1 MHELSLCLN
10 VIESIEACARTEDFD
25 TVEVVRLEIGQLS
38 GAEPEAMR
46 LGFDVAAR
54 GTVVEGAR
62 LEVIEV
68 SGKAW
73 CPDCSTT
80 VPLPRRFDG
89 CPHCQAFPLA
99 VTDGEQLR
107 IRDLEVS

>member
-1 MHELSLCLN
+1 MHELSLCLH
-10 VIESIEACARTEDFD
+10 VIESIEGCAQRAQFEA
-25 TVEVVRLEIGQLS
+25 VEVVRLEIGQLS

-46 LGFDVAAR
+46 LGFEAAAR
-54 GTVVEGAR
+54 GTVVQGAR
-62 LEVIEV
+62 LELIAVP
-68 SGKAW
+68 GKGW
-73 CPDCSTT
+73 CPSCEAS

-107 IRDLEVS
+107 IKELEVS